1 MTPRIGVYS
10 ANELSAQ
17 QQDEIDAW
25 FHMQFGH
32 IPYEWAA
39 PAWHVLACVD
49 DTLVSCLRLLQRVV
63 SAGDQP
69 VRVGGVGGIMTRPQ
83 WQRRGL
89 ASATLRRA
97 AELIA
102 DELRAEIGFLLCR
115 EEVAPV
121 YARLGWQTVPGPTT
135 FAQSTGMTT
144 YPRLTMV
151 LPCTTRTWPGG
162 AIDMRGLP
170 W

>member
-1 MTPRIGVYS
+1 MTPRISVYS

-63 SAGDQP
+63 TAGDEP
-69 VRVGGVGGIMTRPQ
+69 VRVGGVGGVMTRAP

-89 ASATLRRA
+89 ASATLQRA
-97 AELIA
+97 AEFMA
-102 DELRAEIGFLLCR
+102 DELRAEFGF
-115 EEVAPV
+115 VAVSRRSGAGVRPAGMADSAS
-121 YARLGWQTVPGPTT
+121 YA
-135 FAQSTGMTT
+135 
-144 YPRLTMV
+144 RLTMV
-151 LPCTTRTWPGG
+151 LPCTTRSWPGG